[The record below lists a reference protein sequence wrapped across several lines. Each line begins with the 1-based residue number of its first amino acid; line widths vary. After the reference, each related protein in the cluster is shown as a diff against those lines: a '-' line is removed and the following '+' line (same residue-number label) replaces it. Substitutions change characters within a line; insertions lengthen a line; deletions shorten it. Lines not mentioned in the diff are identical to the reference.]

1 MCYYYIS
8 MIMIKFIFMNIRFGG
23 ELNNMCGIINTKE
36 DMPSHASVISTCD
49 IDSLVFLIIV
59 Q

>member
-1 MCYYYIS
+1 
-8 MIMIKFIFMNIRFGG
+8 
-23 ELNNMCGIINTKE
+23 MCGIINTKE
-36 DMPSHASVISTCD
+36 DMPSHASVTSTCD